1 MPLKFVKCNS
11 FLLPSICAVGAKIK
25 GSNLR
30 DFSIFEPMKWEDIV
44 GQQKTIEQL
53 RASIKDGRVG
63 HAQLLVG
70 KMGYGTLP
78 LALAFARE
86 ILGSQS
92 QNGASKVDSLNHVDL
107 HLSFPVF
114 SEKDKTVSSRLYNE
128 FRELILSNPYVDYG
142 DWVEVFE
149 KSAQFYISVKE
160 VESQIEKFNLK
171 SLEGGSKILIVWG
184 AERMNRDAAN
194 KFLKFLEEPP
204 KDTYILLLAESL
216 DDFLPTILSRTQI
229 VEIPPIESLALSKYL
244 KTNSSLDHA
253 QRESLLFKAQ
263 GNLRELQKL
272 LDSQQS
278 GSEFETLFIQ
288 WVREAFQVRKK
299 PEMLRNVILWA
310 RQIASWKIEKQLRFL
325 QFCADTFR
333 LALLENYGNSE
344 LVYQKITEGTFQWE
358 KFSQFIHGANIEDI
372 LIQISE
378 ADYHLKRNGAQE
390 IVWTDLGIKLS
401 RYIHRKA

>member
-1 MPLKFVKCNS
+1 MN
-11 FLLPSICAVGAKIK
+11 
-25 GSNLR
+25 
-30 DFSIFEPMKWEDIV
+30 WEDIV

-53 RASIKDGRVG
+53 RASIKDGRVS
-63 HAQLLVG
+63 HAQLFVG
-70 KMGYGTLP
+70 KMGYGTLA

-86 ILGSQS
+86 ILGSQT
-92 QNGASKVDSLNHVDL
+92 QNGASKVESLNHVDL
-107 HLSFPVF
+107 HFSFPVF

-128 FRELILSNPYVDYG
+128 FREVILTNPYVDYI
-142 DWVEVFE
+142 DWIEQFD

-160 VESQIEKFNLK
+160 VEAQIEKFNLK

-184 AERMNRDAAN
+184 TERMNREAAN

-229 VEIPPIESLALSKYL
+229 VEIPPIESSALSNYL
-244 KTNSSLDHA
+244 ETHSSLDYA
-253 QRESLLFKAQ
+253 RREALLFKAQ
-263 GNLRELQKL
+263 GNLRELQNL
-272 LDSQQS
+272 MDAQHN
-278 GSEFETLFIQ
+278 GSEFEALFIQ

-310 RQIASWKIEKQLRFL
+310 RQIAEWKIEKQLRFL
-325 QFCADTFR
+325 QYCADTFR
-333 LALLENYGNSE
+333 LALLQNYGNSE

-378 ADYHLKRNGAQE
+378 ADFHLKRNGNQN

-401 RYIHRKA
+401 RYIHRKAQ

>member
-1 MPLKFVKCNS
+1 MPLKFVKCKS
-11 FLLPSICAVGAKIK
+11 FLLPPTCAIDAKFERVD
-25 GSNLR
+25 LR
-30 DFSIFEPMKWEDIV
+30 DFSIFEPMNWEDIV

-53 RASIKDGRVG
+53 RTSIRDGRVG

-70 KMGYGTLP
+70 KMGYGTLA

-86 ILGSQS
+86 ILGSQTP
-92 QNGASKVDSLNHVDL
+92 NGASKVNSLNHIDL

-128 FRELILSNPYVDYG
+128 FRELILSNPYVDYS
-142 DWVEVFE
+142 DWVEEFD

-160 VESQIEKFNLK
+160 VEAQIEKFNLK

-204 KDTYILLLAESL
+204 QDTYILLLAESL
-216 DDFLPTILSRTQI
+216 DEFLPTILSRTQI
-229 VEIPPIESLALSKYL
+229 VEIPPIESSALFKYL
-244 KTNSSLDHA
+244 ENHSSLDQA
-253 QRESLLFKAQ
+253 QKEALLFKAQ

-272 LDSQQS
+272 MDSQQS

-344 LVYQKITEGTFQWE
+344 LVYQKITEGAFQWE